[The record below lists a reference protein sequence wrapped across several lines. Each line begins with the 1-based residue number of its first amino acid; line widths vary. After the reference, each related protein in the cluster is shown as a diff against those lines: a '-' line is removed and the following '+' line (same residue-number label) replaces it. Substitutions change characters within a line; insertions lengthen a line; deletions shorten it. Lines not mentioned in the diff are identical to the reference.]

1 MIRFRSAWAHRLPLV
16 ATLALLCCA
25 ISVARAQRGGG
36 GGGGMRGG
44 GPGMADGSNGTSG
57 DFSRD
62 REGSFP
68 GNSPEGNANSS
79 ILRPG
84 LQLGPPGRWWDD
96 KHFAKQLQ
104 LRPDQ
109 QRQMDATFESNRSVL
124 LKRYGDLQ
132 GEQSRMEALTR
143 AKTLDEGALFAQI
156 DRIAQARADLEKA
169 TTHYLLQIRGTMD
182 ADQLARLEQHR

>member
-1 MIRFRSAWAHRLPLV
+1 MRVRAPSARLMP
-16 ATLALLCCA
+16 AMAMFALLCCSA
-25 ISVARAQRGGG
+25 DVAHAQRGGG

-44 GPGMADGSNGTSG
+44 GPGFANGPNGPG
-57 DFSRD
+57 DFG
-62 REGSFP
+62 RERGGSFP
-68 GNSPEGNANSS
+68 GNSSEANATSS
-79 ILRPG
+79 TLRPG

-124 LKRYGDLQ
+124 LKRYSDLES
-132 GEQSRMEALTR
+132 EQSRMEALTR

-169 TTHYLLQIRGTMD
+169 TTHFLLQIRGTMD
-182 ADQLARLEQHR
+182 ADQLSRLEQHR